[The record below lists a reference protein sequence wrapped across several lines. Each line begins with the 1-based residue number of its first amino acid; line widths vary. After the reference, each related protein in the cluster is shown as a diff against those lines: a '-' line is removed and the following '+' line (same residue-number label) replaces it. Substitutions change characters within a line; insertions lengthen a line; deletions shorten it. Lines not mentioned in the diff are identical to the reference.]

1 MPALI
6 LAPMAGVSDL
16 AYRTICARLGAAVT
30 VSEMVSSRGLVY
42 HDKKTAQLLG
52 PTPTGCYGV
61 QIFGNDPD
69 CMAQAAREVLALVP
83 ADFLDINM
91 GCPTPKI
98 VNNGD
103 GCALMKDLDRAEA
116 ILRSVVQAVSV
127 PVTVKMRLGWDRGC
141 INAPELAKRA
151 QASGVQAVAVH
162 GRTKQMGYSGRADY
176 DAIRAVVQAVR
187 IPVIANGDIACAGD
201 VPRCLARTGA
211 AGVMI
216 GRAAFGNPYIFQ
228 QAAAIL
234 RGEPEPEL
242 PPLAQRISTA
252 LEQFHLAAADKGE
265 HVACLEARKYF
276 AWYLKGVRWSAYYK
290 EQISH
295 LSSAQEVEQV
305 AAGIIRELR

>member
-16 AYRTICARLGAAVT
+16 AYRTICARLGATVT

-42 HDKKTAQLLG
+42 HDKKTAQLLS
-52 PTPTGCYGV
+52 PTPTGTYGV

-69 CMAQAAREVLALVP
+69 CMAQAAQEVLKLVP
-83 ADFLDINM
+83 ASFLDINM

-103 GCALMKDLDRAEA
+103 GCALMKDLNLAEA
-116 ILRSVVQAVSV
+116 ILRAVVQAASV
-127 PVTVKMRLGWDRGC
+127 PVTVKIRLGWDRGS
-141 INAPELAKRA
+141 INAPELARRA
-151 QASGVQAVAVH
+151 QACGVQAVAVH

-176 DAIRAVVQAVR
+176 DAIREVVQAVQ
-187 IPVIANGDIACAGD
+187 IPVIANGDVACASD
-201 VPRCLARTGA
+201 VPKCLNRTGA

-228 QAAAIL
+228 QAAAVL
-234 RGEPEPEL
+234 NGWPEPEL
-242 PPLAQRISTA
+242 PPLHERIGTA
-252 LEQFHLAAADKGE
+252 LEQFHIAMEDKGE

-276 AWYLKGVRWSAYYK
+276 AWYLKGVKWSAYYK

-295 LSSAQEVEQV
+295 LSSAQEVERV